1 MVRPHELNKRTWARV
16 FAKVSREVTSL
27 SEDLIDMSHFGKP
40 ELVSNLCIFNTQGQG
55 ELCQETLRMMYT
67 NVIRREV
74 EEQKLTD
81 SVVDDEMSFE
91 FDRKT
96 QDNNFHS
103 LGIYE
108 EANMIHP
115 ISNAMC
121 DKEELAFLER

>member
-1 MVRPHELNKRTWARV
+1 
-16 FAKVSREVTSL
+16 
-27 SEDLIDMSHFGKP
+27 
-40 ELVSNLCIFNTQGQG
+40 
-55 ELCQETLRMMYT
+55 MMYT

-81 SVVDDEMSFE
+81 SILDDEMSFE

-96 QDNNFHS
+96 QDNNFRS

-115 ISNAMC
+115 ITNAMC